1 MCQEP
6 VPVLY
11 FLVIFFGQTVNLFSL
26 LTIFQITNFFYEDCC
41 YNVWLIDKN
50 FKDESIKY
58 RYRNTSNKKK

>member
-26 LTIFQITNFFYEDCC
+26 LTIFQITNFFYEDCY
-41 YNVWLIDKN
+41 YNVWLIHKN